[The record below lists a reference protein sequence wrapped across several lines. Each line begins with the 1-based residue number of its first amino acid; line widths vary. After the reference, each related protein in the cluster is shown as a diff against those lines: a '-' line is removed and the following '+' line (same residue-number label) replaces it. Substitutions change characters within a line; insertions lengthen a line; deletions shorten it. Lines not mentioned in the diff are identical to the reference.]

1 MSRPLAAGIRAV
13 TFDVGGTLI
22 EPWPSVGHLYAGAA
36 QAVLGER
43 LEPALLEERF
53 VAAWRAAHRVPGSF
67 NYTPADWAEIV
78 RSTFAGLTPGAAAPE
93 LFQALW
99 QRFTEPDA
107 WQVFPD
113 VRPCLETLAAA
124 GIRLAALS
132 NWDERLGPLLKR
144 LDLARH
150 FEVIVVSAE
159 AGVHKPSPAIFAHAA
174 RSLRLPPAALLHVGD
189 SAREDAE
196 AARACGWS
204 SLLLRRGP
212 GPAPSPG
219 LIPSLA
225 ALPGWLGIS

>member
-1 MSRPLAAGIRAV
+1 MSRPFAAGVRAV

-22 EPWPSVGHLYAGAA
+22 EPWPSVGHLYAEGA

-43 LEPALLEERF
+43 LEPGLLNERF
-53 VAAWRAAHRVPGSF
+53 AAAWRAAHRVPGTF
-67 NYTPADWAEIV
+67 NYTTADWAAIV
-78 RSTFAGLTPGAAAPE
+78 RSTFEGLTPKAAAPE

-99 QRFTEPDA
+99 ERFTEPDA
-107 WQVFPD
+107 WHVFPD
-113 VRPCLETLAAA
+113 VRPCLESLAAA

-132 NWDERLGPLLKR
+132 NWDERLGPLLQR

-159 AGVHKPSPAIFAHAA
+159 AGAHKPSPEIFAHAA
-174 RSLRLPPAALLHVGD
+174 HRLRLAPADLLHVGD

-204 SLLLRRGP
+204 SLLLRRGRCTGQP
-212 GPAPSPG
+212 LDQLS
-219 LIPSLA
+219 SLA
-225 ALPGWLGIS
+225 ELPGRLGIS